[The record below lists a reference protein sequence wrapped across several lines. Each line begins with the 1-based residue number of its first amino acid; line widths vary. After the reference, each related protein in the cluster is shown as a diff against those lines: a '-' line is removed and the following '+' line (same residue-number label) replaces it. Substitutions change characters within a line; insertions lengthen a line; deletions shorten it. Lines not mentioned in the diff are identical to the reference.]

1 MRRGYSPVRCRQSSS
16 DTSKRTKLNGSFE
29 GCDLW
34 EQPTEKK
41 SFLLIAEGSYLNI
54 LLVLN
59 WFYDFFIKSVKSDQF
74 STL

>member
-1 MRRGYSPVRCRQSSS
+1 MRRGYSPVRCRQASS
-16 DTSKRTKLNGSFE
+16 DTSKRTKLNGSSE